1 MPRAARP
8 PSRPAGELIGLPVAT
23 FNDALAFLLGLQDR
37 FRRRFHAALLLDED
51 RRVVDGCV
59 LTAKHHRA
67 EDALAYVLLGP
78 VVQGG
83 QALVFSAGH
92 GPVGRATEESLDLW
106 HRLGEQAADAGV
118 VLIDWLA
125 ADKEQIRSFAITERG
140 AAAWDTPA

>member
-8 PSRPAGELIGLPVAT
+8 SAPSAGDLIGLPVAT
-23 FNDALAFLLGLQDR
+23 FTDALAFLLGLQDR

-51 RRVVDGCV
+51 RRLVDGCV

-78 VVQGG
+78 VVRGR

-92 GPVGRATEESLDLW
+92 GPVGRPTEEALDVW
-106 HRLGEQAADAGV
+106 RRLGDQAAEAGV
-118 VLIDWLA
+118 TLVDWLA
-125 ADKEQIRSFAITERG
+125 ADKEQIRSFAITEKG
-140 AAAWDTPA
+140 EAAWDTSA

>member
-8 PSRPAGELIGLPVAT
+8 PSRSAGDLIGLPVAT

-51 RRVVDGCV
+51 RRLVDGCV

-67 EDALAYVLLGP
+67 EDALALVLAGP
-78 VVQGG
+78 VVRSG

-92 GPVGRATEESLDLW
+92 GPVGSPTEEDLERW
-106 HRLGEQAADAGV
+106 RRLGDQAGDAGV
-118 VLIDWLA
+118 TLVDWLA
-125 ADKEQIRSFAITERG
+125 ADKQQIRSFAITEKG
-140 AAAWDTPA
+140 EGAWDTPA